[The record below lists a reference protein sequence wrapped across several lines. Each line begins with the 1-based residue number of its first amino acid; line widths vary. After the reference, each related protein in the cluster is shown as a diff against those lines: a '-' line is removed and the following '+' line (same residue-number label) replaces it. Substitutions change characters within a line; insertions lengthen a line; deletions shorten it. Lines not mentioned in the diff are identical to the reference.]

1 VFCVCCIIKK
11 SFNSEKLG
19 YQGNDETDVIDSI
32 GEKLCQR
39 RMETGLSLE
48 QVAQGTHLRLH
59 YLEAIE
65 AGNFDRLPSM
75 VQARGFLRVY
85 ASFLDLDPEELVES
99 LDVEVNTLSDEQKEI
114 SPPEVED
121 RQIAL
126 GEEWAIFKEIG
137 NKLQHQRELLGL
149 NLEEVERQT
158 HLRFHYL
165 KALESGN
172 LDDLPSPVQGRGML
186 SNYAEFLGLN
196 PDPIL
201 LRFADGLQVRLAT
214 KQATEPRQTDKK
226 PSRGLSSSL
235 RRVFSSDFILV
246 GILVLVLG
254 VFVVWGLIRVNSI
267 NNGTQATAT
276 VPSIADALLPTENIA
291 ILATS
296 EAIASPTVN
305 AASETKSVG
314 APPATAEV
322 GLDNP
327 EVVESA
333 VTEELPPTP
342 IGSGPVQVSLI
353 VRQRSW
359 LRVTVDGKVELEG
372 RVIPGSA
379 YSFAGEDEVEIL
391 TGNGAALQLIFNQND
406 LGPMGIFGE
415 VVDRVFTPQ
424 GELLPTPT
432 ITATATPTAT
442 QENTQTQTETP
453 QVTTAP

>member
-1 VFCVCCIIKK
+1 VFYVCCIIKK
-11 SFNSEKLG
+11 SFNKVKLY

-32 GEKLCQR
+32 GEKLRQK

-59 YLEAIE
+59 YLESIE

-85 ASFLDLDPEELVES
+85 ASFLGLDSEVLVDS
-99 LDVEVNTLSDEQKEI
+99 LDVEVNAQPVVQTAI

-121 RQIAL
+121 RQIAP
-126 GEEWAIFKEIG
+126 GEEWVIFKEIG
-137 NKLQHQRELLGL
+137 NKLQHQRDLLGL

-165 KALESGN
+165 EALESGN
-172 LDDLPSPVQGRGML
+172 LDELPSPVQGRGML

-196 PDPIL
+196 PEPIL
-201 LRFADGLQVRLAT
+201 LRFADGLQARLAA
-214 KQATEPRQTDKK
+214 KQATEPRRTDKK
-226 PSRGLSSSL
+226 PSRGLPSSL

-246 GILVLVLG
+246 GILVLFLG
-254 VFVVWGLIRVNSI
+254 AFVIWGLIRVNSL

-291 ILATS
+291 PATS

-305 AASETKSVG
+305 AAGETKSVG
-314 APPATAEV
+314 APPATSEV

-327 EVVESA
+327 EIVGTA
-333 VTEELPPTP
+333 VTEELPSTP

-432 ITATATPTAT
+432 ITATTTPTAT